1 MENGFEDAAWG
12 ALAQRERERER
23 ERERR
28 RGPRGRKRKLKGIT
42 GPNASLL
49 PHHTVMSFS
58 LSLALLLV
66 RFYSYP
72 KGVGIETRA
81 HALNLH
87 SVPL

>member
-1 MENGFEDAAWG
+1 VGRTG
-12 ALAQRERERER
+12 A

-28 RGPRGRKRKLKGIT
+28 EKERGGEARGGRKRKLKGIT

-49 PHHTVMSFS
+49 PHHTVMSLS
-58 LSLALLLV
+58 LSLSLSVSFALLLV
-66 RFYSYP
+66 CFYSYP

>member
-12 ALAQRERERER
+12 ALAQREREREA
-23 ERERR
+23 
-28 RGPRGRKRKLKGIT
+28 PRPEGEKAKVEGNHGAQRL
-42 GPNASLL
+42 ASST
-49 PHHTVMSFS
+49 PHRDVFLSLSFS
-58 LSLALLLV
+58 VSFALLLV
-66 RFYSYP
+66 CFYSYP